1 MAMSDTTRPDGND
14 DDDPFDG
21 ADDVSSSEVDRE
33 LELDDDTSLPWLE
46 GADDEEEYGGG
57 NTGQLIGFIVV
68 GLVALALIIGGLWW
82 ATHRGPDEDL
92 VAQGGVIEAPEG
104 DYKERPEDPGGKT
117 FEGTGDSSFAVSEGE
132 SRPGTLGTGS
142 SDAQPG
148 FETVAPDSSPTP
160 KASDDAS
167 SGTDS
172 APAGPA
178 VQINAYS
185 AKADAEKGWRDLSQR
200 YSALN
205 GKRYRIETANVDGG
219 TVYRLQV
226 LPGDAAAAKSLCA
239 SLKASG
245 LACFVK
251 N

>member
-1 MAMSDTTRPDGND
+1 MAMSDTTRPDGD
-14 DDDPFDG
+14 ETDRPLDAADPE
-21 ADDVSSSEVDRE
+21 AVHETE

-46 GADDEEEYGGG
+46 GADDEEEYSSG
-57 NTGQLIGFIVV
+57 NTGQLIGFVLI
-68 GLVALALIIGGLWW
+68 GLVALALIVGGIWW
-82 ATHRGPDEDL
+82 ATNRGPDEEL
-92 VAQGGVIEAPEG
+92 VAEGGVIEAPEG
-104 DYKERPEDPGGKT
+104 DYKERPKDPGGKT

-132 SRPGTLGTGS
+132 TRPARLGTDEAAS
-142 SDAQPG
+142 EPG
-148 FETVAPDSSPTP
+148 FESLSGGQ
-160 KASDDAS
+160 KANAAAT
-167 SGTDS
+167 GAGAAQAADS

-185 AKADAEKGWRDLSQR
+185 NKAVAEQGWKDLSQR
-200 YSALN
+200 YPAL
-205 GKRYRIETANVDGG
+205 GGQRHRIEAAEVDGG

-226 LPGDAAAAKSLCA
+226 LPGDKAAADSLCR